1 MSEDWT
7 ISNLEKALEDAGPV
21 RAAFAYG
28 ALCKLYVESILSNYS
43 SEESTKVIGHLTKQ
57 RERCVHLAE
66 NEIKDLL
73 RDADSR
79 ARAIPQLEK
88 LLLDLIGTVNAGTSA
103 RSQLALLDSA
113 LQAIPLQAQLLAY
126 NDLVGLMDATIPK
139 QNRTRVCRQVY
150 GYARERMSA
159 IWQKTV
165 MQAGDLMSPDY
176 RPKYNQANLRL
187 MYGVLFEMGEHVTF
201 VPDARQIDST
211 IDLVLSVLTQ
221 KQRRAIELYF
231 GLPAGE
237 PLPETRK
244 VAGVFYDGWSQLETA
259 SMKVEIPYEGGT
271 HVVNRRKEEPEN
283 AGENMPASKVRWQLK
298 AGFRQM
304 RNYYLSRALKSV
316 VA

>member
-1 MSEDWT
+1 MSEDWA
-7 ISNLEKALEDAGPV
+7 ISNLEKALEDTDPV

-28 ALCKLYVESILSNYS
+28 ALCKLYVESILPNHS
-43 SEESTKVIGHLTKQ
+43 SEESIKVIGRLTEQ
-57 RERCVHLAE
+57 RERCSHLAE

-88 LLLDLIGTVNAGTSA
+88 LLLDLIGTVNADTSA
-103 RSQLALLDSA
+103 RSHLALLDSA
-113 LQAIPLQAQLLAY
+113 LQASPLQVQLSAY

-139 QNRTRVCRQVY
+139 RNRTRVCRQVY
-150 GYARERMSA
+150 SYARERMSA
-159 IWQKTV
+159 IWQKTA
-165 MQAGDLMSPDY
+165 MQTGDLMSPDY
-176 RPKYNQANLRL
+176 RPKYNQANLKL
-187 MYGVLFEMGEHVTF
+187 MYGALFEMGEHVTF
-201 VPDARQIDST
+201 VPDARQIDSA

-221 KQRRAIELYF
+221 KQRRALDLYF

-237 PLPETRK
+237 PLLSTGK
-244 VAGVFYDGWSQLETA
+244 VADSFYDGWSQLETA
-259 SMKVEIPYEGGT
+259 SMKIEIPYEGGT
-271 HVVNRRKEEPEN
+271 HVVNRRMEEPEN

-304 RNYYLSRALKSV
+304 RNYYLSRVLKSI